1 MEVMFMIQC
10 TKKKGRVG
18 WILNLRTDNILLLLN
33 IEELVEKTKLQEE
46 TDVCENA
53 QKKIQPISITQNGEG
68 ISLLEP
74 QNAEQSLLQYRF
86 LRNH

>member
-46 TDVCENA
+46 TGAYENT
-53 QKKIQPISITQNGEG
+53 QKKIQPISITQNGEE

-74 QNAEQSLLQYRF
+74 QNAEQKAITLTIQIS
-86 LRNH
+86 